1 MAAFIDLVAELR
13 HVDEVLLEVLLAA
26 HVEGVDTLT
35 VDRIFDL
42 MLVFQPARD
51 AEIRAEHPNRKDIV
65 AVERKSHFG
74 ENPAD
79 GADRHSLEV
88 NVLRSIL
95 PDAERF
101 ARGTD
106 VRVADGER
114 ADLSSRIHIAF
125 EQHRRDSEHI
135 ADIVET
141 VCRIVGRQENRRI
154 DFERQQIPDHVR
166 ILRPVQSRH
175 QGTAGIRLRRG
186 SAIQFC
192 GQPGNQSIASRIVR
206 TQRALRRHHPRPKL
220 SDNFFPDS
228 GVAAYRG
235 KIHRVECEPG
245 RFGGFVVASDTVLVE
260 DGSVIGGLALRSR
273 SDERGRGN

>member
-1 MAAFIDLVAELR
+1 MRNVSLR
-13 HVDEVLLEVLLAA
+13 
-26 HVEGVDTLT
+26 G
-35 VDRIFDL
+35 
-42 MLVFQPARD
+42 
-51 AEIRAEHPNRKDIV
+51 
-65 AVERKSHFG
+65 S
-74 ENPAD
+74 
-79 GADRHSLEV
+79 
-88 NVLRSIL
+88 
-95 PDAERF
+95 
-101 ARGTD
+101 D

-141 VCRIVGRQENRRI
+141 VCGVVGRQENSRI

-175 QGTAGIRLRRG
+175 QGTARIRIRRG

-235 KIHRVECEPG
+235 KIHLVECEPG

-260 DGSVIGGLALRSR
+260 DGSVIGRLGLPPRR
-273 SDERGRGN
+273 DVGGREATNREQNVKVRAPLVKEPPLEGEVYIPNPVQGHVSSKDGVSGYLPLEAVFNVS